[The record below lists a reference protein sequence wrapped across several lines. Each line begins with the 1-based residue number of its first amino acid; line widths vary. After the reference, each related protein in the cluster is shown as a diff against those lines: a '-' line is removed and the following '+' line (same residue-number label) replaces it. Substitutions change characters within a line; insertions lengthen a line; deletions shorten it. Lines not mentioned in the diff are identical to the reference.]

1 MSLVSGRRL
10 VAVDVETTGWSA
22 RENTILEVA
31 TVTIEAGAI
40 VQEWSSFVGP
50 PRPVPAE
57 TARILGITSDMLAGA
72 PEPLEI
78 AARMRE
84 AAADLPLV
92 MHNAPFDL
100 PFVRRLL
107 QSCGV
112 PPLWNPVIDTLG
124 LARGLFGAGGN
135 TLSEL
140 AERLGLPG
148 ERFHRALGDAR
159 TTARLLIQLAPRW
172 ESERGVRSL
181 AELAAASQDGVR
193 TTSRRPPPSARAEPA
208 VSPEGRE
215 RGSPGAV

>member
-1 MSLVSGRRL
+1 MSLLNGRRFAAL
-10 VAVDVETTGWSA
+10 DVETTGWSA
-22 RENTILEVA
+22 REDTILEVA
-31 TVTIEAGAI
+31 TVTIEAEAI
-40 VQEWSSFVGP
+40 VNEWSSFVGP

-124 LARGLFGAGGN
+124 LSRGLFGSGSNALG
-135 TLSEL
+135 EL
-140 AERLGLPG
+140 AARLGLPP
-148 ERFHRALGDAR
+148 EDFHRALGDAR
-159 TTARLLIQLAPRW
+159 TTARILVALAPLW
-172 ESERGVRSL
+172 ERERGARSIE
-181 AELAAASQDGVR
+181 ELAAASQDAIR
-193 TTSRRPPPSARAEPA
+193 ETARRAPAATPPADLQIGLEL
-208 VSPEGRE
+208 G
-215 RGSPGAV
+215 G